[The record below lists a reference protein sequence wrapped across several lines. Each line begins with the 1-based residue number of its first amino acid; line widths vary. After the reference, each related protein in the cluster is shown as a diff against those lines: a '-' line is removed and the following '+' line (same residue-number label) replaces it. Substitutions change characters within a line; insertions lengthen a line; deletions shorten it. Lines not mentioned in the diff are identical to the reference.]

1 MRIVSLLLFTLTACS
16 TIDYNRTS
24 MDGSQ
29 IHITGW
35 SIGTD
40 GALSGLSYTVENGSA
55 KFSIED
61 ARSDQTKLIESIVTG
76 AVKGMK

>member
-1 MRIVSLLLFTLTACS
+1 MRIFSLLLFTLTACS

-24 MDGSQ
+24 IDGSQ

-40 GALSGLSYTVENGSA
+40 GALSGLNYTVENGS
-55 KFSIED
+55 D
-61 ARSDQTKLIESIVTG
+61 DTKNGSHENSQMEVE
-76 AVKGMK
+76 K